1 VHSEPRAGKSSRSRQ
16 KRAQRSE
23 NAPQVRAKSGGI
35 GEIQVAAKSIAT
47 VHQNS
52 GLISVALGCDESS
65 SKCPDQLLSVQGV
78 LNLHHMLNAR
88 EAHWQTPVTE
98 APHL

>member
-52 GLISVALGCDESS
+52 GLISVALMSARQSS
-65 SKCPDQLLSVQGV
+65 TQPLDRTQP
-78 LNLHHMLNAR
+78 MLAL
-88 EAHWQTPVTE
+88 
-98 APHL
+98 APGIAE